1 MISFLRNNSW
11 VIALILVFMA
21 FSACRKPYTYKHTQ
35 KGSDQILDGS
45 VQKDVLYDA
54 LNFPWYNYEYKT
66 YKVDSLSLQ
75 GMKSEFDSL
84 QFLVFGG
91 TWCSDTQR
99 ELPRF
104 IKICDAMGV
113 QSDRMQ
119 LFMLDLQK
127 KSAYI
132 HVKVWQITAV
142 PTFIVLRNGR
152 EIGRIVETPTPT
164 LEKQLLQIVGNK

>member
-1 MISFLRNNSW
+1 
-11 VIALILVFMA
+11 
-21 FSACRKPYTYKHTQ
+21 
-35 KGSDQILDGS
+35 
-45 VQKDVLYDA
+45 
-54 LNFPWYNYEYKT
+54 
-66 YKVDSLSLQ
+66 
-75 GMKSEFDSL
+75 MKSEFDSL

-104 IKICDAMGV
+104 IKICDTMGV
-113 QSDRMQ
+113 QSERMQ
-119 LFMLDLQK
+119 LFMLDEQK

>member
-1 MISFLRNNSW
+1 
-11 VIALILVFMA
+11 
-21 FSACRKPYTYKHTQ
+21 
-35 KGSDQILDGS
+35 
-45 VQKDVLYDA
+45 
-54 LNFPWYNYEYKT
+54 
-66 YKVDSLSLQ
+66 
-75 GMKSEFDSL
+75 MKSEFDSL

-152 EIGRIVETPTPT
+152 EIGRIVETPQES
-164 LEKQLLQIVGNK
+164 LEKHLRKIIKQ

>member
-11 VIALILVFMA
+11 AIGLILVYMA

-75 GMKSEFDSL
+75 GMQSEFDSL

-104 IKICDAMGV
+104 IKICDYMGLG
-113 QSDRMQ
+113 SNRMQ
-119 LFMLDLQK
+119 LLMLDEQK
-127 KSAYI
+127 QSVYFN
-132 HVKVWQITAV
+132 VKVWQITAV
-142 PTFIVLRNGR
+142 PTIIVMRNGR
-152 EIGRIVETPTPT
+152 EIGRIVETPQES
-164 LEKQLLQIVGNK
+164 LEKHLRKIIKP

>member
-1 MISFLRNNSW
+1 MFKLIRVKRAIMLLSL
-11 VIALILVFMA
+11 VIAVI
-21 FSACRKPYTYKHTQ
+21 SSCTKPKTYIHFR
-35 KGSDQILDGS
+35 KGSDQILEGS

-66 YKVDSLSLQ
+66 YKVDSISLQ

-104 IKICDAMGV
+104 IKICDTMGV

-119 LFMLDLQK
+119 LFMLDQQK

-132 HVKVWQITAV
+132 HVKVWQVTAV
-142 PTFIVLRNGR
+142 PTFIVMRNGK
-152 EIGRIVETPTPT
+152 EIGRIVETPQES
-164 LEKQLLQIVGNK
+164 LEKHLRQIIKQ